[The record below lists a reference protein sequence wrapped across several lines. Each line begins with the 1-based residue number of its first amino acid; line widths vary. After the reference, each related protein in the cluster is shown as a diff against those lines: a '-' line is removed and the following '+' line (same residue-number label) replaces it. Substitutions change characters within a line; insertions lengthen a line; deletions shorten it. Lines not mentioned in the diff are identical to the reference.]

1 MTDLLKINLS
11 LLSKFR
17 TELMGFSAIGILMCH
32 ACGNNVA
39 MPSFIWQICSLGQLG
54 VSLFFLLSGMGLFYS
69 LKKNDL
75 VNKLGGVFSW
85 YSARFKKLFVPY
97 LIMAVPYYLWAS
109 VIKHGN
115 WGSFFLCVST
125 IEFWRTGGGV
135 WFVGAII
142 PLYLIIPWWHK
153 WLSRLRYSWIPT
165 FVVFFAMVAL
175 GQWRHM
181 CEVAFFFLGYWLGK
195 PVSEKK
201 SANMAIWVLIPTVL
215 YVLCKRLPALDWVPR
230 SLLLVIPI
238 LFLATFTFDK
248 VGQWFKRPFQFMGKI
263 SLESYMANV
272 MLPTIFAYIPWMVN
286 GVNLNAGNRLLYLC
300 VVVFGILIAW
310 FVHRMSEPIVKRLTK

>member
-1 MTDLLKINLS
+1 MKKISLL
-11 LLSKFR
+11 LLSKYR

-39 MPSFIWQICSLGQLG
+39 MPSILWQICSLGQLG
-54 VSLFFLLSGMGLFYS
+54 VSIFFLLSGMGMYYS
-69 LKKNDL
+69 LLKIER
-75 VNKLGGVFSW
+75 GGVINW
-85 YSARFKKLFVPY
+85 YKARFVKLLIPY
-97 LIMAVPYYLWAS
+97 FIMAMPYFLWAD
-109 VIKHGN
+109 VVRNQNVAG
-115 WGSFFLCVST
+115 FLLKIST
-125 IEFWRTGGGV
+125 IEFWLRGGGV

-142 PLYLIIPWWHK
+142 PLYLIVPWWH
-153 WLSRLRYSWIPT
+153 RLLKGVKYSWIPT
-165 FVVFFAMVAL
+165 LFVFFALICL

-181 CEVAFFFLGYWLGK
+181 SEVSFFFLGYWLGK

-272 MLPTIFAYIPWMVN
+272 MLPGILAYIPWVVN
-286 GVNLNAGNRLLYLC
+286 GVNLNVGNRLLYLC

-310 FVHRMSEPIVKRLTK
+310 FVHRLSETIVKRLTK